1 MEHIYE
7 LIAAWIPSVVSIFVG
22 LGIIPILVKLKEYI
36 KAMKENNTL
45 NELAKKVEN
54 LSNANKELD
63 RSNRI
68 LIDKI
73 TKIKNYTENMKD
85 E

>member
-7 LIAAWIPSVVSIFVG
+7 LIAAWIPSAVSILVG
-22 LGIIPILVKLKEYI
+22 LGIIPIIVKLNEYLKTI
-36 KAMKENNTL
+36 KENNTI
-45 NELAKKVEN
+45 NELAKKVDS
-54 LSNANKELD
+54 LSKSNKELD
-63 RSNRI
+63 KSNRI